1 MSETHGLG
9 RTERRFSSRQDLS
22 FSDRSLK
29 NLQHNVYPSLIIRVL
44 QAM

>member
-9 RTERRFSSRQDLS
+9 RIERRFSSRQDLS
-22 FSDRSLK
+22 FSGRSLK
-29 NLQHNVYPSLIIRVL
+29 TLQHNVHPSLVLRVL